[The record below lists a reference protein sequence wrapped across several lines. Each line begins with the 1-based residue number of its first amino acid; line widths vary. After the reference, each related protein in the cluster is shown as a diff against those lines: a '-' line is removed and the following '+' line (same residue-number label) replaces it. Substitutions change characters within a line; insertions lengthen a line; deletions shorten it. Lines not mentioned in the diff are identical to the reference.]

1 MLKDTSTPLMRVCPC
16 SIQDAV
22 PLGPSQWQVLEHPE
36 DDCAA
41 RRALAPWGDH
51 GIPKKQLQD
60 AEHGDKPWDLSM
72 AYPIFRDLY
81 LNVFDLSHDEILWV
95 FSLKMLG
102 LGWAKTPW
110 QPSLEGAWSSS
121 VSRHLRVW
129 ETKDTWIHINGPRI
143 RGRQILQLIF
153 NFHCFDLH
161 ASC

>member
-1 MLKDTSTPLMRVCPC
+1 MRVGPC

-51 GIPKKQLQD
+51 GIPNFNSCKMRNMVINLGIW
-60 AEHGDKPWDLSM
+60 AWHILFSETPVFCH
-72 AYPIFRDLY
+72 
-81 LNVFDLSHDEILWV
+81 VFDLSHDEILWV

-102 LGWAKTPW
+102 LGCRAKTPW
-110 QPSLEGAWSSS
+110 QPSLEGAWYSS

-143 RGRQILQLIF
+143 RGGRQILQLIF
-153 NFHCFDLH
+153 NFHCLDLH